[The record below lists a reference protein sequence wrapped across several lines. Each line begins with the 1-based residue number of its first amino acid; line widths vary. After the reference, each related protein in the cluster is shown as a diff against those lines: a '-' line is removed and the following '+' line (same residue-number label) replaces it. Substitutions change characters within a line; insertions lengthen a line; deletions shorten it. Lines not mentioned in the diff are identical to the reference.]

1 MRLMAFVLC
10 LGFCSAVVSAPV
22 PFDHQPQSPYEWNV
36 YVKFK
41 PHVRLTLAVRQQ
53 LLKDLKASLGPA
65 LGDDLGK
72 VVVQDLADL
81 AKDKRDPLVQAFDD
95 KDFSVLGT
103 DKFRTLTGV
112 KSHFL
117 TVEVKDGK
125 FLLQS
130 CQHDGDT
137 GLATPQVRTQTV
149 ADLDTLSRTA
159 GLMLVADFG
168 PTATVEPLADNKE
181 ACLLRLRG
189 MELPG
194 VKRWLKK
201 GDVFMMSVI
210 LDEPKA
216 KDPKAP
222 PLKPGQTLDVP
233 KERKA
238 RPMSATLL
246 RVLDIIESTNG
257 TLKYDVAKCEIFTI
271 YETAFP
277 KSARLVGYRAM
288 KLSTQ
293 DAPVRVQLTDGDNKL
308 PGPAVP
314 LEIWATE
321 YGGLA
326 TKPTPQDTLEGRNGL
341 YKSGRNMRGIAYV
354 WVKLGNE
361 KSPYVLPVLT
371 ASGPNPIKFE
381 FKEENVRKARFQD
394 RVERFSSKVLDA
406 RLAQEQLGLALGAL
420 IQKAEN
426 KKALERTEGGLK
438 TLDENEKELNAQ
450 LKELRADESAKDAK
464 TARELTAAEQLLK
477 GLVLVK
483 PELESKREDL
493 KLSLE
498 KADNPVEYEKK
509 FRANEIT
516 RLITFHERR
525 GEIAEALDQYDRL
538 FETTGLEEAKTRKA
552 KLEADSAPKSPAVAA
567 ARVAARIEWAM
578 LEKLDEISAKVPALA
593 KTADELAK
601 ADDKYGLRIA
611 QTTIQSGYARLGDL
625 VGTLDP
631 ELIQDKEQV
640 KAIAQVKLELMKIEE
655 VVTTNRKRLMD

>member
-1 MRLMAFVLC
+1 MRLMAIVVCF
-10 LGFCSAVVSAPV
+10 GFCSTIVAAPV

-36 YVKFK
+36 FVKFK
-41 PHVRLTLAVRQQ
+41 PHVRLGVAVRQQ

-72 VVVQDLADL
+72 VVVQDLADIP
-81 AKDKRDPLVQAFDD
+81 KDKKVGIVQAFDE
-95 KDFSVLGT
+95 KGFGELGS
-103 DKFRTLTGV
+103 DKFRTLTSV

-130 CQHDGDT
+130 SQHDGDC
-137 GLATPQVRTQTV
+137 GLATPQVRIQTV
-149 ADLDTLSRTA
+149 ADVDTLSRTA

-168 PTATVEPLADNKE
+168 PSATVEPLADNKE

-194 VKRWLKK
+194 VNRWLKV
-201 GDVFMMSVI
+201 GDVFMMSII
-210 LDEPKA
+210 LDEPKMMPKDA
-216 KDPKAP
+216 KPQ
-222 PLKPGQTLDVP
+222 PLKPGQTLEIP

-246 RVLDIIESTNG
+246 RVLNIIKPG
-257 TLKYDVAKCEIFTI
+257 VAKCEIFTI
-271 YETAFP
+271 YESAFP

-288 KLSTQ
+288 KLSTH
-293 DAPVRVQLTDGDNKL
+293 DAPVRVQLTDDKNNL

-361 KSPYVLPVLT
+361 KKPFVLPVLT
-371 ASGPNPIKFE
+371 ASGPNPIQFTFNE
-381 FKEENVRKARFQD
+381 VAVQKARYQD
-394 RVERFSSKVLDA
+394 RVERFSSRVLDA
-406 RLAQEQLGLALGAL
+406 RLAQEQLGIALGAL

-426 KKALERTEGGLK
+426 KLALERTEGGLK

-450 LKELRADESAKDAK
+450 LVELRADPLAKDQK
-464 TARELTAAEQLLK
+464 MARELSTAEQLLR
-477 GLVLVK
+477 GLIMVK

-498 KADNPVEYEKK
+498 KADNPAEYEKK

-516 RLITFHERR
+516 RLIAFHERR

-538 FETTGLEEAKTRKA
+538 YEVTNLEEAKTRKA
-552 KLEADSAPKSPAVAA
+552 KLEADSKPKTPEVAK
-567 ARVAARIEWAM
+567 ARMEAKIEWQ
-578 LEKLDEISAKVPALA
+578 LIEKLEEISAKVAPLA
-593 KTADELAK
+593 KNVDELAK

-611 QTTIQSGYARLGDL
+611 QTTIQAGYARLGDL

-640 KAIAQVKLELMKIEE
+640 KAIAQVKADLQKIEE
-655 VVTTNRKRLMD
+655 VVTTNRKRIMD